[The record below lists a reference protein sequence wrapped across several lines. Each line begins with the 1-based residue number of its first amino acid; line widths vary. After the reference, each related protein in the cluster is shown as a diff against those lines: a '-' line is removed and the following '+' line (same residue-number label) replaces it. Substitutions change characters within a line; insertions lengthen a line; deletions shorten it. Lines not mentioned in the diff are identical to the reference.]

1 MKVFFLVA
9 KDTGTGA
16 RLGKLSTVHGEINTP
31 AFIPVGTQ
39 ATVKALTPE
48 DLVSLGAEIILC
60 NTYHLY
66 LRPGHALIKDLGG
79 LHRFM
84 HWDYPLLTDSGGFQV
99 YSMGANQR
107 ISEEGI
113 TFQSHLDG
121 SRHLLGPELCITIQ
135 EALGVDIMM
144 CLDECVPYPASYD
157 YTSAS
162 LDRTTRWAGRCK
174 ESTHHK
180 DQALFGIVQGGM
192 FKDLRARSASD
203 LVALD
208 LDGYALG
215 GLSVGEDTA
224 LMREMVEH
232 TAPLLPE
239 EKPRYLMGVGTPEDI
254 VEAVKHGVDMFDCVL
269 PTRNAR
275 NGMLFTRAGRI
286 VIKNA
291 RHRNEDGPI
300 DPSCTCYTCTHY
312 SRAYLHHLFSAKEI
326 LSSRLNTIHNLFYY
340 LNLMKEIRTALQ
352 NGTFARFYQNF
363 YEGRNENESPQAISL
378 SAFQAR
384 R

>member
-1 MKVFFLVA
+1 MFVLVA
-9 KDTGTGA
+9 KDADTGA
-16 RLGKLSTVHGEINTP
+16 RAGKLRTVHGEIHTP

-84 HWDYPLLTDSGGFQV
+84 HWAYPLLTDSGGFQV

-162 LDRTTRWAGRCK
+162 LDRTTRWAERCK
-174 ESTHHK
+174 ERTHRK

-192 FKDLRARSASD
+192 FKDLRARSARG

-232 TAPLLPE
+232 TAPFLPE

-275 NGMLFTRAGRI
+275 NGMLFTRSGRI

-291 RHRNEDGPI
+291 KHRNEDSPI
-300 DPSCTCYTCTHY
+300 DPCCTCYTCKHY

-352 NGTFARFYQNF
+352 NGTFARFYQIF
-363 YEGRNENESPQAISL
+363 YEVRNENESPQAISL
-378 SAFQAR
+378 SAFHAR

>member
-1 MKVFFLVA
+1 MFATVA
-9 KDTGTGA
+9 KDAGTHA
-16 RLGKLSTVHGEINTP
+16 RLGKLSTAHGVVATP

-48 DLVSLGAEIILC
+48 ELTSLGAEIILC

-66 LRPGHALIKDLGG
+66 LRPGHGLIRELGG

-84 HWDYPLLTDSGGFQV
+84 HWDYSLLTDSGGFQV

-162 LDRTTRWAGRCK
+162 LDRTTRWAERCR
-174 ESTHHK
+174 ESARPK
-180 DQALFGIVQGGM
+180 DRALFGIVQGGM
-192 FKDLRARSASD
+192 FKDLRERSARD
-203 LVALD
+203 LIALD

-215 GLSVGEDTA
+215 GLSVGESTP
-224 LMREMVEH
+224 LMLEMVEH
-232 TAPLLPE
+232 TASLLPE
-239 EKPRYLMGVGTPEDI
+239 GKPRYLMGVGTPEDI
-254 VEAVKHGVDMFDCVL
+254 VEAVKHGVDLFDCVL

-275 NGMLFTRAGRI
+275 NGMLFTRSGRI

-291 RHRNEDGPI
+291 RHRNEDGPV
-300 DPSCTCYTCTHY
+300 DPSCSCYTCRHY
-312 SRAYLHHLFSAKEI
+312 SRAYLHHLFSAREI

-340 LNLMKEIRTALQ
+340 LDLMKALRAALH
-352 NGTFARFYQNF
+352 NGTFARFCRHF
-363 YEGRNENESPQAISL
+363 YEARNGDAIEQAVSL
-378 SAFQAR
+378 
-384 R
+384 

>member
-1 MKVFFLVA
+1 VFVLVA
-9 KDTGTGA
+9 KDVETGA
-16 RLGKLSTVHGEINTP
+16 RSVKLSTVHGEINTP

-48 DLVSLGAEIILC
+48 DLVSLDAEIILC

-66 LRPGHALIKDLGG
+66 LRPGHELIKDLGG

-84 HWDYPLLTDSGGFQV
+84 HWDDPLLTDSGGFQV
-99 YSMGANQR
+99 YSMGANQK

-162 LDRTTRWAGRCK
+162 LDRTTRWAERCK
-174 ESTHHK
+174 ESTHRK

-192 FKDLRARSASD
+192 FKDLRQKSARD

-215 GLSVGEDTA
+215 GLSVGEDTR

-254 VEAVKHGVDMFDCVL
+254 VEAVRHGVDMFDCVL

-291 RHRNEDGPI
+291 KHRNEDGPI
-300 DPSCTCYTCTHY
+300 DPACTCYTCKNY
-312 SRAYLHHLFSAKEI
+312 SRAYLHHLFSAKEL

-340 LNLMKEIRTALQ
+340 LNLMKEIRTALR
-352 NGTFARFYQNF
+352 NGTFACFYQNF
-363 YEGRNENESPQAISL
+363 YEARNENENPEAISL